1 MTSSPASD
9 DLLPDDGLERIEAL
23 AAALAAEA
31 GAFVIDQLER
41 EVLVE
46 YKADARGQENTGDPV
61 SEVDRNVEALLRERV
76 AAEFPAHVVV
86 GEEDAT
92 QPSEET
98 EYVWVLDPVD
108 GTSNFVN
115 GFPLF
120 AVSVGVL
127 RHGRPVVGAVWC
139 ATTHAL
145 HPGVYHAHEGGPL
158 RLDGREVS
166 PERATKVKRALA
178 AAPGGSSAGTRSWDH
193 RVTGSMAIEGAY
205 VAAGVFAAAPFWV
218 PKIWDVAGA
227 IPLIRAAGREAWTRD
242 GHGWKPFER
251 FEAPD
256 RLPHSVKEERAPSL
270 RDWRGAILV
279 GTAEGVELLKQRST
293 KPPLWRRALGV
304 KS

>member
-1 MTSSPASD
+1 MSE
-9 DLLPDDGLERIEAL
+9 LLERIEAL

-31 GAFVIDQLER
+31 GAFATDQLEC

-46 YKADARGQENTGDPV
+46 YKADAKGKENTNDPV
-61 SEVDRNVEALLRERV
+61 SEVDRAVEQLLRKRV
-76 AAEFPAHVVV
+76 AAEFPDHVVV

-92 QPSEET
+92 QPAPDT
-98 EYVWVLDPVD
+98 EFVWVLDPVD
-108 GTSNFVN
+108 GTANFVN

-120 AVSVGVL
+120 AVSIGVL
-127 RHGRPVVGAVWC
+127 QHGRPVVGAVWC

-158 RLDGREVS
+158 RLDGRVVS
-166 PERATKVKRALA
+166 PDRATKVKRALA
-178 AAPGGSSAGTRSWDH
+178 AAPGGSSPGTRLWDH

-242 GHGWKPFER
+242 RDGWKPFER
-251 FEAPD
+251 FEAPA
-256 RLPHSVKEERAPSL
+256 RLPANVKEERAPSL
-270 RDWRGAILV
+270 RDWRGAIVV
-279 GTAEGVELLKQRST
+279 GTAEGTALIKERQR
-293 KPPLWRRALGV
+293 KPSFWRRIIGGGR
-304 KS
+304 S

>member
-1 MTSSPASD
+1 M
-9 DLLPDDGLERIEAL
+9 LERIEAL
-23 AAALAAEA
+23 AAGLAAEA
-31 GAFVIDQLER
+31 GAAVVEQLER

-46 YKADARGQENTGDPV
+46 YKADRRGRENTHDPV
-61 SEVDRNVEALLRERV
+61 SEVDRAVEALLRERV
-76 AAEFPAHVVV
+76 RAEFPDHVVV
-86 GEEDAT
+86 GEEDDA
-92 QPSEET
+92 QPAPDT
-98 EYVWVLDPVD
+98 EFVWVLDPVD
-108 GTSNFVN
+108 GTANFVN

-120 AVSVGVL
+120 AVSIGVL

-139 ATTHAL
+139 ATSHAL

-178 AAPGGSSAGTRSWDH
+178 AAPGGSSAGTRAWDH

-227 IPLIRAAGREAWTRD
+227 IPLIRAAGREAWIRD

-251 FEAPD
+251 FEPPE
-256 RLPHSVKEERAPSL
+256 RLPRGVKEDRAPSL
-270 RDWRGAILV
+270 RDWRGVIIV
-279 GTAEGVELLKQRST
+279 GTAEGVATIRDRAG
-293 KPPLWRRALGV
+293 KPPLWKRVIGARA
-304 KS
+304 